1 MHVPL
6 IVLLLEGLHVLS
18 NVSTEDV
25 LLEDLGI
32 KLLALGIVSREA
44 LLIVGDEDTTVR
56 STLHS
61 TKDTRSSR
69 RATKTDIEV
78 AFERTGSILLIRTI
92 VPLVSRLA
100 LRPSGSLL
108 GRG

>member
-1 MHVPL
+1 MPVSGKNEPL
-6 IVLLLEGLHVLS
+6 VILLLEGLHVLS

-61 TKDTRSSR
+61 TKYTSTSR
-69 RATKTDIEV
+69 RPLKTNIEIT
-78 AFERTGSILLIRTI
+78 FKGTWGIIIL
-92 VPLVSRLA
+92 
-100 LRPSGSLL
+100 
-108 GRG
+108 